1 MLILRIAWRSFL
13 RHKRRSIITGAAI
26 ALGLAMM
33 LAFLG
38 IAHDAH
44 MRMAE
49 LGIRLGSGNVVV
61 QGKGYQDDQ
70 TLDHVVA
77 DPDQVMAAA
86 RKLPGVSQVVARVR
100 GGGLLSTGEQSSAV
114 MVGGVDPTREPQ
126 ASMID
131 APKSRIAG
139 EYLRPKSAMPFANMP
154 ADIYVG
160 DQLRKTLDLQV
171 GDRVV
176 LTVSP
181 RGSSQP
187 SSAAFVVRGVF
198 KTGLDEL
205 DGFYVEIPLD
215 SAQQLFGLGQAVTQ
229 VAVLTDKLDD
239 TAPVA
244 AALARALAQD
254 GALEILPW
262 QKALR
267 EVYEAIVLD
276 NMGFYLMMVIIFVIV
291 AIGIF
296 NTVQMSVVER
306 TRELGVMMAIGTSK
320 RRLFWIILAE
330 AGVLAVVA
338 SLVGL
343 GIGLGIH
350 FYVHAHGV
358 DVASMFGSDFKVAGI
373 LFTGRMYSELSFLDV
388 VTWTFVV
395 IAIVFASALYPAAR
409 VSRLDAL
416 EAMRHA

>member
-1 MLILRIAWRSFL
+1 M
-13 RHKRRSIITGAAI
+13 
-26 ALGLAMM
+26 
-33 LAFLG
+33 
-38 IAHDAH
+38 
-44 MRMAE
+44 
-49 LGIRLGSGNVVV
+49 V

-77 DPDQVMAAA
+77 DPDRVVAAA
-86 RKLPGVSQVVARVR
+86 RRIPGVSQVVTRVR

-114 MVGGVDPTREPQ
+114 MVGGVDPTREP
-126 ASMID
+126 AVSTIA
-131 APKSRIAG
+131 APDTRVDGA
-139 EYLRPKSAMPFANMP
+139 YLRPRAEMPFANMP

-160 DQLRKTLDLQV
+160 DQLRKTLDLAV

-215 SAQQLFGLGQAVTQ
+215 AAQKLFGLGHAVTQ
-229 VAVLTDKLDD
+229 VAVLTDHLDD
-239 TAPVA
+239 TAAVT
-244 AALARALAQD
+244 AALASALAD
-254 GALEILPW
+254 RGDLEVLPW
-262 QKALR
+262 QRALR

-330 AGVLAVVA
+330 AGVLAVIA

-350 FYVHAHGV
+350 FWVHAHGV

-373 LFTGRMYSELSFLDV
+373 LFTGKMYSQLSFLDV
-388 VTWTFVV
+388 VTWTSVV
-395 IAIVFASALYPAAR
+395 IAIVLASALYPAAR